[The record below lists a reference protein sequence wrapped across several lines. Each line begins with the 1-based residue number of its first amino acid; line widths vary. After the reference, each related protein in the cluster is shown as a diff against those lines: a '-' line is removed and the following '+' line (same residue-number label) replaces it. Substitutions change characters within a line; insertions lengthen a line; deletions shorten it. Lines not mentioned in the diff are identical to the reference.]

1 MHIYNFFY
9 YFLLFFIYSFLG
21 WFMECVAVGIEKRKF
36 INRGFLIGP
45 YCPIYGFS
53 SIMMILFLG
62 KYQSDAFVLFI
73 MSAFICT
80 FFEYIT
86 SFLMEK
92 LFKARWWDYS
102 HKTFNINGRVCLHN
116 SVIFGILGCLL
127 IIFIN
132 PFITR
137 ILSDVPHNLLVI
149 FGSFLLTVFIVD
161 NILSFNIISKFKTTA
176 NTMIKKDSTEEIS
189 EKIREILKKKSVLS
203 RRLVNAFPDVIAILP
218 ELKAKYEE
226 QKRKI
231 KEKIL

>member
-21 WFMECVAVGIEKRKF
+21 WLMESIAVGIEKRKF

-53 SIMMILFLG
+53 SVMMILFLG
-62 KYQSDAFVLFI
+62 KYQSDPFVLFI
-73 MSAFICT
+73 MTAFICT
-80 FFEYIT
+80 FLEYIT
-86 SFLMEK
+86 SFFMEK

-102 HKTFNINGRVCLHN
+102 HKTFNINGRVCLQN
-116 SVIFGILGCLL
+116 SLIFGILGCLL
-127 IIFIN
+127 IIFVN
-132 PFITR
+132 PFVTR
-137 ILSDVPHNLLVI
+137 VLSDVPHNILVI
-149 FGSFLLTVFIVD
+149 FSSFLLVVFIVD

-176 NTMIKKDSTEEIS
+176 STIIRKDSTEEIS

-203 RRLVNAFPDVIAILP
+203 RRLVNAFPDVKAMLP

-226 QKRKI
+226 QKRKF